1 MEIQIQFHLQQKD
14 SMSESIAHPNNQLVL
29 LRLGGRA
36 VSLAI
41 VMMLTSLQLFG
52 QTGQAKQKRPKVGV
66 ALAGGAALGL
76 SHVGVLQWFEEHRIP
91 VDYIAGTSMGGLVG
105 GLYATG
111 YRAAEMKEFV
121 KGIDWEDALRL
132 APAYSDL
139 SFRRKE
145 DSRAYPTVFELGLKQ
160 GVQLPPGLSPGEGVG
175 KVISRFAAPYEQ
187 LDSFDTLPIPFRCVA
202 SELIS
207 GKQVVFEKG
216 PLFDALRS
224 TMSLP
229 AIFAPWRVGDKMLV
243 DGAVLNN
250 LPVDVVK
257 KMGADIVIAVALD
270 SPPITDKDVKSFFG
284 VAGRSITIMIMDNE
298 RRSLAMADIVVA
310 GDLKGFT
317 GTQYDRS
324 EEFFKVGYE
333 GAASKARVL
342 EPLALSQAEYDEHV
356 RQRLQRRRPNTI
368 TPQFIDIS
376 GTTPSTAS
384 EIKALFETDTKGKPL
399 DRKTLEGDLDRIT
412 GLGPYSSA
420 DYGFAKKD
428 GADGLDLRIHQKEHA
443 PPTLN
448 LLLLLD
454 AASGEGLRFGAGGRL
469 TFLDVLKPRAEW
481 RTDFNIGGIN
491 EIATEYYMPLGRSRI
506 FIAPRAGYAKGE
518 IPFYEGDRQVAT
530 VDTDNTV
537 GGVDLGFAQSRFTEW
552 RVGYNHTRSSAEI
565 ADGVPIFASVD
576 GRFNR
581 IRLRH
586 AFDRM
591 DSNLIP
597 RHGLRAISEAQWVMN
612 SPRSGTG
619 FLVLDSQLSF
629 ANSFNPRWS
638 MISTAAG
645 GTKPDRADRIPTFT
659 LGGLTKV
666 SSLGRNQ
673 LYGNNYYY
681 GGTALL
687 RSLSQHPSLLGKFY
701 AALLG
706 EVGRAFMENQSKT
719 PYFSGTV
726 GIAGETPLG
735 LIFFGYSLGDKGQS
749 KLQFR
754 LGRLF

>member
-1 MEIQIQFHLQQKD
+1 MMF
-14 SMSESIAHPNNQLVL
+14 
-29 LRLGGRA
+29 
-36 VSLAI
+36 VSLH
-41 VMMLTSLQLFG
+41 VWG
-52 QTGQAKQKRPKVGV
+52 QTGQAKPKRPKIGV

-111 YRAAEMKEFV
+111 HRAPEIREFIKQV
-121 KGIDWEDALRL
+121 DWEDALRL
-132 APAYSDL
+132 SPAYQDL
-139 SFRRKE
+139 NFRRKE
-145 DSRAYPTVFELGLKQ
+145 DSRAYPTAFELGLKQ
-160 GVQLPPGLSPGEGVG
+160 GVQLPPGLSPGQGVG
-175 KVISRFAAPYEQ
+175 KVMSRFAAPYEQ
-187 LDSFDTLPIPFRCVA
+187 IESFDELPIPFRCVA

-207 GKQVVFEKG
+207 GKQVVFDKG

-229 AIFAPWRVGDKMLV
+229 AIFSPWRVGDKMMM

-250 LPVDVVK
+250 LPVDLVK

-284 VAGRSITIMIMDNE
+284 VAGRSISIMIMDNE

-310 GDLKGFT
+310 ADLKGFT
-317 GTQYDRS
+317 STQYDRG

-333 GAASKARVL
+333 GAASKANVL
-342 EPLALSQAEYDEHV
+342 ERLSLSQEEYDEHV
-356 RQRLQRRRPNTI
+356 RQRLQRRRQESI
-368 TPQFIDIS
+368 TPQFIEIS
-376 GTTPSTAS
+376 GTTPATAS
-384 EIKALFETDTKGKPL
+384 EIKSLFETDTQGKPL
-399 DRKTLEGDLDRIT
+399 NRQILEGDLDRIT
-412 GLGPYSSA
+412 GYGPYSSA
-420 DYGFAKKD
+420 DYGFTRKG
-428 GADGLDLRIHQKEHA
+428 GADGLDLRIHLKEHA

-454 AASGEGLRFGAGGRL
+454 AASGEGLRFGVGGRL

-491 EIATEYYMPLGRSRI
+491 EIATEYYVPLGRSRI
-506 FIAPRAGYAKGE
+506 FVAPRAGYAKGE
-518 IPFYEGDRQVAT
+518 IPFYSGDDQIAT
-530 VDTDNTV
+530 IDTDNTV

-552 RVGYNHTRSSAEI
+552 RLGYNHTRSSAEI
-565 ADGVPIFASVD
+565 SEGVPIFASVD

-581 IRLRH
+581 LRLRH

-591 DSNLIP
+591 DSNLVP
-597 RHGLRAISEAQWVMN
+597 RHGVRATSEAQWVAN

-619 FLVLDSQLSF
+619 FLVLDSQFS
-629 ANSFNPRWS
+629 AAHTFNPQWS
-638 MISTAAG
+638 MVSSAAG

-681 GGTALL
+681 GGTAVL
-687 RSLSQHPSLLGKFY
+687 RALSQHPSLLGKFY
-701 AALLG
+701 LGLLG
-706 EVGRAFMENQSKT
+706 ELGRAFMANDSKT
-719 PYFSGTV
+719 PYFSGSLGV
-726 GIAGETPLG
+726 VGETPLG

>member
-1 MEIQIQFHLQQKD
+1 
-14 SMSESIAHPNNQLVL
+14 
-29 LRLGGRA
+29 
-36 VSLAI
+36 
-41 VMMLTSLQLFG
+41 
-52 QTGQAKQKRPKVGV
+52 
-66 ALAGGAALGL
+66 
-76 SHVGVLQWFEEHRIP
+76 
-91 VDYIAGTSMGGLVG
+91 
-105 GLYATG
+105 
-111 YRAAEMKEFV
+111 
-121 KGIDWEDALRL
+121 
-132 APAYSDL
+132 
-139 SFRRKE
+139 
-145 DSRAYPTVFELGLKQ
+145 
-160 GVQLPPGLSPGEGVG
+160 
-175 KVISRFAAPYEQ
+175 
-187 LDSFDTLPIPFRCVA
+187 VA

-207 GKQVVFEKG
+207 GKQVVFDKG

-270 SPPITDKDVKSFFG
+270 TPPITDKDVKSFFG

-317 GTQYDRS
+317 GTQYNRS

-342 EPLALSQAEYDEHV
+342 ESLSLSQAEYDEHI
-356 RQRLQRRRPNTI
+356 RQRLQRRRPETI
-368 TPQFIDIS
+368 TPQFVEIS
-376 GTTPSTAS
+376 GTTPSTAA
-384 EIKALFETDTKGKPL
+384 EIKTTFEIDTKGKPL
-399 DRKTLEGDLDRIT
+399 DRKTLESDLDLIT
-412 GLGPYSSA
+412 GHGPYSSA
-420 DYGFAKKD
+420 DYGFTKKN

-454 AASGEGLRFGAGGRL
+454 AASGEGLRFGVSGRL
-469 TFLDVLKPRAEW
+469 TFLDVFKPRAEW
-481 RTDFNIGGIN
+481 RTDFGIGRIN
-491 EIATEYYMPLGRSRI
+491 EVATEYYMPLGKSRI
-506 FIAPRAGYAKGE
+506 FVAPRASYSKGE
-518 IPFYEGDRQVAT
+518 IPFYNGDHQLAT
-530 VDTDNTV
+530 LDTDDTV

-552 RVGYNHTRSSAEI
+552 RLGYNHTRSIAEI
-565 ADGVPIFASVD
+565 SDGVPIFASVD
-576 GRFNR
+576 GRFNS

-591 DSNLIP
+591 DSNLVP
-597 RHGLRAISEAQWVMN
+597 RHGMRAISEAQWVAN

-619 FLVLDSQLSF
+619 YLVLDSQISV
-629 ANSFNPRWS
+629 AQSFNPRWS
-638 MISTAAG
+638 MVSSAAG

-659 LGGLTKV
+659 LGGFTRV
-666 SSLGRNQ
+666 SSLGTNQ

-681 GGTALL
+681 GGTTVL
-687 RSLSQHPSLLGKFY
+687 RALSQHPSLLGRFY
-701 AALLG
+701 LGLLG
-706 EVGRAFMENQSKT
+706 ELGRAFMEDGSKT
-719 PYFSGTV
+719 PYFSGSLGV
-726 GIAGETPLG
+726 VGETPLG